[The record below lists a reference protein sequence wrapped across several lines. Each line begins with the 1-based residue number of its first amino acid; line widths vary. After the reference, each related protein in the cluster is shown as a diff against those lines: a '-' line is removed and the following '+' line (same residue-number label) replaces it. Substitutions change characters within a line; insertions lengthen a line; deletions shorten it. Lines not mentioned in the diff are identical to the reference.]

1 MNPDTPPEFRWSQRI
16 DYENFDDDDDDF
28 YFQKDF
34 FRQIVWSSG
43 LPPFETKSVPHEVWD
58 SFGRCDDR
66 SRDFTSQIFEM
77 LINAMVYFI
86 KLEKPNIDLS
96 EVAIRRGDYKKTLT
110 HIYEAALR
118 KGYGTNAQRGAAL
131 MDDIGL

>member
-1 MNPDTPPEFRWSQRI
+1 MNPDTPPEFRWSQ
-16 DYENFDDDDDDF
+16 DYENFNDGDDDF
-28 YFQKDF
+28 CFQKDIF
-34 FRQIVWSSG
+34 KKVVLSAG
-43 LPPFETKSVPHEVWD
+43 LPPFETTSMPHEVWD

-66 SRDFTSQIFEM
+66 SRKFSSQISEM

-96 EVAIRRGDYKKTLT
+96 EIAIRPGGHEKTLT
-110 HIYEAALR
+110 QIYEAALR